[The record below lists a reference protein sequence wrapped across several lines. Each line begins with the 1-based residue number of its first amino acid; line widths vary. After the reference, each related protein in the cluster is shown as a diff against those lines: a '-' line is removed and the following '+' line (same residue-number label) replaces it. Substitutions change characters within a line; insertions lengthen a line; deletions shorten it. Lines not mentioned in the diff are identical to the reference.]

1 MSGFCNLNFFQEK
14 SCCDAGARS
23 RLGPGLD
30 IGGNGRKRATGLVIF
45 ISLRIGELS
54 SYPPRSLT

>member
-1 MSGFCNLNFFQEK
+1 MLGFCNLNFFQEK

-30 IGGNGRKRATGLVIF
+30 IGGAKNGRYRATGLVIF
-45 ISLRIGELS
+45 ISLLIGELS
-54 SYPPRSLT
+54 S